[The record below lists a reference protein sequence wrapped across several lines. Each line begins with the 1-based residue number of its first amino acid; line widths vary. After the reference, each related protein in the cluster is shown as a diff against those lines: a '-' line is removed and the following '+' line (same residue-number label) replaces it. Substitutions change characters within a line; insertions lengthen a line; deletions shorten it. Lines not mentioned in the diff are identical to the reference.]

1 MLISKTK
8 LLTWSVYVEVKWQPT
23 MKPQHPIRNLGF
35 LPERKRQIG
44 ERKEKQQ
51 KFHLLCEITV
61 PLNLFF
67 SFGIFWCFRKW
78 KKKRLMENNFPNK
91 GKTVRSK

>member
-1 MLISKTK
+1 MLILKTK

-44 ERKEKQQ
+44 ERKVR
-51 KFHLLCEITV
+51 IV
-61 PLNLFF
+61 
-67 SFGIFWCFRKW
+67 GIRAI
-78 KKKRLMENNFPNK
+78 
-91 GKTVRSK
+91 S